1 MVKLARLEGEIKRW
15 TISWA
20 DATLSVMTMLRLASL
35 LLCLALLGGCACA
48 PGTATARKTPTV
60 EQTFGAG
67 V

>member
-1 MVKLARLEGEIKRW
+1 MPLCPPEIKRW
-15 TISWA
+15 TTRRSG
-20 DATLSVMTMLRLASL
+20 VNLASMDPL
-35 LLCLALLGGCACA
+35 RILAVVLCLALLGGCACA

>member
-1 MVKLARLEGEIKRW
+1 MPAPEIKRW
-15 TISWA
+15 TISRA
-20 DATLSVMTMLRLASL
+20 NASL
-35 LLCLALLGGCACA
+35 PRMTLLRFISLVVCLAILGGCACA

>member
-15 TISWA
+15 TIGWA
-20 DATLSVMTMLRLASL
+20 DATLPVMIMLRLASL
-35 LLCLALLGGCACA
+35 LLCLAILGGCACA

>member
-1 MVKLARLEGEIKRW
+1 MAKLARPAGEIKRW
-15 TISWA
+15 TIRRANASLA
-20 DATLSVMTMLRLASL
+20 AMTLLRLASL
-35 LLCLALLGGCACA
+35 LLCLAILGGCACA